1 MQLCFKIVKFLLQSM
16 SLYMFR
22 TLCVHHQEHSTT
34 AHAASGYRVIL
45 CWLRPPALF
54 CCEYQENSAGGRNQ
68 HKITR

>member
-1 MQLCFKIVKFLLQSM
+1 MHLCFKIVNFLLQSM

-22 TLCVHHQEHSTT
+22 TLLYVHHQEPSTT

-54 CCEYQENSAGGRNQ
+54 C
-68 HKITR
+68 